1 MAEIE
6 LALLIPILAIITVIV
21 TISLDHQR
29 KMKLIEKGLWKAEI
43 DEEKS
48 RSDDIL
54 HGGII
59 VTAVGIALLIGY
71 QLTLETWV
79 LVGLVLFFVG
89 IAMILSYSIT
99 KRK

>member
-1 MAEIE
+1 MIEIE

-21 TISLDHQR
+21 TISLDHRR
-29 KMKLIEKGLWKAEI
+29 KMKLIEKGLWRADIE
-43 DEEKS
+43 EEKS
-48 RSDDIL
+48 KSDDIL

-71 QLTLETWV
+71 QLAIETWV
-79 LVGLVLFFVG
+79 LVGLVLLFVG
-89 IAMILSYSIT
+89 FAMILSYSIT

>member
-1 MAEIE
+1 MAQIE
-6 LALLIPILAIITVIV
+6 LALLIPILAIISVIV
-21 TISLDHQR
+21 TITLDHRR
-29 KMKLIEKGLWKAEI
+29 KMKLIEKGLWRAEI
-43 DEEKS
+43 EEEKP

-59 VTAVGIALLIGY
+59 VTAVGVALLIGY
-71 QLTLETWV
+71 QLALDTWV
-79 LVGLVLFFVG
+79 LVGVVLLFVG

>member
-6 LALLIPILAIITVIV
+6 LALLIPILAIVTVIV
-21 TISLDHQR
+21 TISLDHRR

-43 DEEKS
+43 EEEKN

-71 QLTLETWV
+71 QLVLETWV
-79 LVGLVLFFVG
+79 LVGLVLLFVG
-89 IAMILSYSIT
+89 IAMMLSYSIT
-99 KRK
+99 KKS

>member
-21 TISLDHQR
+21 TITLDHRR

-43 DEEKS
+43 EKEQS

-71 QLTLETWV
+71 LLVVETWV
-79 LVGLVLFFVG
+79 LVGLVLLFVG
-89 IAMILSYSIT
+89 IAMIMSHSIT